1 MPKKLKL
8 GDPVRD
14 GDEGSVTY
22 YIIAIDDEAKTA
34 SIKTTHGAVVIH
46 HNVPWSELTVLD
58 ASQNAARIAK
68 EATENRR

>member
-1 MPKKLKL
+1 MPQKLKV

-14 GDEGSVTY
+14 GDDRAVAY

-34 SIKTTHGAVVIH
+34 SIKTTHGAVVVH

-58 ASQNAARIAK
+58 ARQNAARIAK
-68 EATENRR
+68 EATEND

>member
-1 MPKKLKL
+1 MPKKLKV

-14 GDEGSVTY
+14 GDDRAVTY

-34 SIKTTHGAVVIH
+34 SIKTTHGAVVVH

-68 EATENRR
+68 QAKENR

>member
-1 MPKKLKL
+1 MPKKLKM

-14 GDEGSVTY
+14 GDDRRVTY

-34 SIKTTHGAVVIH
+34 SIKTTHGAVVVH

-68 EATENRR
+68 QAKENR